1 MTIFLKNF
9 QTGLTSLIFDM
20 GNNMITESEF
30 RIHKILNDHCI
41 VYAIPARGSAK
52 LFTALYEYIKLLNS
66 GKRITFVGPRERKE
80 NKNEL

>member
-20 GNNMITESEF
+20 GNNMIKESEF

-41 VYAIPARGSAK
+41 VYAIPARGCSK
-52 LFTALYEYIKLLNS
+52 PFTVFYEYIKLLDS
-66 GKRITFVGPRERKE
+66 GKRIIFVEEKERKE
-80 NKNEL
+80 K

>member
-41 VYAIPARGSAK
+41 VYAIPARGCSK
-52 LFTALYEYIKLLNS
+52 PFTDFYEYIKLLNS
-66 GKRITFVGPRERKE
+66 GKRITFVEEKERKE
-80 NKNEL
+80 K

>member
-1 MTIFLKNF
+1 
-9 QTGLTSLIFDM
+9 
-20 GNNMITESEF
+20 MITESEF
-30 RIHKILNDHCI
+30 RVHKILNDYCT

>member
-20 GNNMITESEF
+20 GNAMITESEF

-41 VYAIPARGSAK
+41 VYAIPARGCSK
-52 LFTALYEYIKLLNS
+52 PFTDFYEYIKLLDS
-66 GKRITFVGPRERKE
+66 GKRIIFVEEKERKE
-80 NKNEL
+80 K